1 MPEFVNVLENV
12 GANLIVLYN
21 NYLAHIMDVLV
32 APFDF
37 VVIILT
43 HCLHELK
50 LNFFDDIFGD
60 LTVVNSLLN
69 GRVL

>member
-1 MPEFVNVLENV
+1 
-12 GANLIVLYN
+12 
-21 NYLAHIMDVLV
+21 MDVLV